1 MYYDRTFT
9 VMLDYISIFVNVSF
23 LKKIGHSRSLFIYF
37 RLFNSQKCT
46 CLLIFFADGW
56 IQTTDL

>member
-23 LKKIGHSRSLFIYF
+23 LKKLAILGLFLFIF
-37 RLFNSQKCT
+37 VFSTVKSVHVC
-46 CLLIFFADGW
+46 
-56 IQTTDL
+56 